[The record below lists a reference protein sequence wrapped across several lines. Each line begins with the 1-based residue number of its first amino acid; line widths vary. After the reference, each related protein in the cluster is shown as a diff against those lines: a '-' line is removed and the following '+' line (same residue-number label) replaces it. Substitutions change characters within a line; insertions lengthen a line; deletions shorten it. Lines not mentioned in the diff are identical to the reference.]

1 MNKAI
6 MNKAIYITT
15 GLSLAILAACAP
27 MGTPAKKVALASSGA
42 LASGEASKV
51 TGSAEIAV
59 LGDGTSK
66 VTLMLSGMVAGSK
79 HAAHVHVGSCVNQ
92 GGVAVPLP
100 DVVAGTDGSGSS
112 TKIIQTGSV
121 PAAAYVNVHQ
131 KGSDEGVG
139 GGIACGDIK

>member
-1 MNKAI
+1 MNKQI
-6 MNKAIYITT
+6 IIGI

-27 MGTPAKKVALASSGA
+27 MGKSAKTVTLSSSGA

-51 TGSAEIAV
+51 TGSAEIAT
-59 LGDGTSK
+59 LGDGTTR
-66 VTLMLSGMVAGSK
+66 VTLKLSGMVAGSK
-79 HAAHVHVGSCVNQ
+79 HATHIHVGSCVNQ

-112 TKIIQTGSV
+112 EKLIQTGTI

-139 GGIACGDIK
+139 GGISCGDIK

>member
-1 MNKAI
+1 MNKGI
-6 MNKAIYITT
+6 IVSV

-27 MGTPAKKVALASSGA
+27 MGTPAKKVMLASSGA
-42 LASGEASKV
+42 LSSGEASKV
-51 TGSAEIAV
+51 TGSSEIAV
-59 LGDGTSK
+59 LGDGTTK
-66 VTLMLSGMVAGSK
+66 VMLMLSGMVAGSK
-79 HAAHVHVGSCVNQ
+79 HAAHIHVGSCVNQ

-100 DVVAGTDGSGSS
+100 DVVAGADGAGSS
-112 TKIIQTGSV
+112 SKIIQTGTI